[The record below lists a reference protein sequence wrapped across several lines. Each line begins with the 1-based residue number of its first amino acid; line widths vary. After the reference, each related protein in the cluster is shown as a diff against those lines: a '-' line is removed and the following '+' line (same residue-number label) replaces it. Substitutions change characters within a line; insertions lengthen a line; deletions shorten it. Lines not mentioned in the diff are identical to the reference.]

1 MFLPPSP
8 TQLAFNVPI
17 YISTYS
23 VINRSNRAKR
33 RFFSSASFKLFFHSS
48 AAGSLP
54 QTSHWHV
61 TTEPVFVTKQRP
73 SSSTKPMGSLETTK
87 PLTSSSHFWSENSW
101 TPPRPSLKP
110 HWTDNPSLLQNG
122 PEAFPPRPSFKPTEP
137 QEVRADVCSL
147 CVERSVC
154 LTFERDASV
163 D

>member
-1 MFLPPSP
+1 MPQPPS
-8 TQLAFNVPI
+8 
-17 YISTYS
+17 S
-23 VINRSNRAKR
+23 VINASVSSPAEAG
-33 RFFSSASFKLFFHSS
+33 FSGASFKLFFHSS

-73 SSSTKPMGSLETTK
+73 SSSTKPMGSSETTK

-101 TPPRPSLKP
+101 SPPRPSLKP

-137 QEVRADVCSL
+137 QEVRVDACSSDL
-147 CVERSVC
+147 HASSLRVRPF
-154 LTFERDASV
+154 LTVPNR
-163 D
+163 